1 MMIVI
6 DANIVLA
13 LMLPI
18 TYSELATEKFTNWKT
33 IEIELH
39 APLLLQYEV
48 TSVLRK
54 TVVSGWITTE
64 QAIQSV
70 DSMMDLGIEFAP
82 PSMELHKRALLWAER
97 LGQSKSYDTQYL
109 ALAEFIHANLWTA
122 DKRLFNAAR
131 ERALNWVHWIGEE
144 PSTE

>member
-6 DANIVLA
+6 DANIILA
-13 LMLPI
+13 LMLPLA
-18 TYSELATEKFTNWKT
+18 YSELATEKFNNWKT
-33 IEIELH
+33 TEIELH

-48 TSVLRK
+48 ISVLRK

-64 QAIQSV
+64 QAILSV
-70 DSMMDLGIEFAP
+70 GSIMDLGIEFAP

-97 LGQSKSYDTQYL
+97 LGQSKSYDAQYL
-109 ALAEFIHANLWTA
+109 ALAEFIQANFWTA
-122 DKRLFNAAR
+122 DNRLVHAAR
-131 ERALNWVHWIGEE
+131 QQAINWVHWIGEE

>member
-13 LMLPI
+13 LRLPI
-18 TYSELATEKFTNWKT
+18 TYSELATEKFTKWKT
-33 IEIELH
+33 LEIELH

-54 TVVSGWITTE
+54 IVVSGWITTE

-97 LGQSKSYDTQYL
+97 LGQSKSYDAQYL
-109 ALAEFIHANLWTA
+109 ALAEFIQANFWTA
-122 DKRLFNAAR
+122 DKRLVHAAR
-131 ERALNWVHWIGEE
+131 QRAINWVHWIGED